1 MTVLASVP
9 DGSIENLNAQPIQNK
24 KYEKKL
30 KGSAAHR
37 FDADKAFF
45 SF

>member
-9 DGSIENLNAQPIQNK
+9 DGFIENLNAQLIQNK
-24 KYEKKL
+24 SNAKKL